1 MNKFPLGLPKG
12 SVRAIIVFILIIPV
26 PILLIRYGFAKEEI
40 PASVK
45 DVLLVMAGF
54 IFKIIEIYFNARN
67 GEVEI
72 IEAKKEEVKME

>member
-12 SVRAIIVFILIIPV
+12 SVRAIIVFILILPV

-40 PASVK
+40 PASVN

-54 IFKIIEIYFNARN
+54 IFKIIEIYFSARN
-67 GEVEI
+67 ADPETQE
-72 IEAKKEEVKME
+72 EKKSENPQ